1 MSLIPFAYSRTL
13 KKLVDATEVPRGLAC
28 CCICPS
34 CSMRLQARQGEV
46 NEHHFSHYD
55 KAQSKCEYS
64 YWVSIRD
71 MAKQILKEVKYIKI
85 RQYDSS
91 NLQFIPYK
99 LGSFLIKIFHTSKNN
114 NFDLVLHTSIGE
126 LNLSFLTP
134 EINRLNNEYPK
145 KDVFSK
151 LILEINL
158 SGMTMGSTFSKKE
171 QLKELLVRDLKS
183 KKLLSSSFEFFNYEE
198 DESLEEADE
207 KKNDYPVY
215 RNMQGATTVEEI
227 AKCLYLDSRSLTYR
241 QRDAIKRMETFYTVC
256 SKKHFEVLFSQEYTI
271 CHKEHGFEYIS
282 YENEFYAL
290 ADVDGIYVV
299 YRFDNFFVKILSTRD
314 YKNVYHLLKKEH
326 SDASNAF

>member
-13 KKLVDATEVPRGLAC
+13 KRLVDVTEVPRGLAC

-46 NEHHFSHYD
+46 YEHHFSHYD
-55 KAQSKCEYS
+55 KAHSKCEYS

-99 LGSFLIKIFHTSKNN
+99 LGSSLIKIFHTSKNN

-126 LNLSFLTP
+126 LNLYFLTP

-145 KDVFSK
+145 KDAFNK
-151 LILEINL
+151 LVLGINL
-158 SGMTMGSTFSKKE
+158 SGMIIGSTFSKKE
-171 QLKELLVRDLKS
+171 QLKELLVKDLKS
-183 KKLLSSSFEFFNYEE
+183 KRLMCSSFEFFNYKKDKAFEE
-198 DESLEEADE
+198 TD
-207 KKNDYPVY
+207 KKKINYPVH
-215 RNMQGATTVEEI
+215 RNKQGAITVEEI
-227 AKCLYLDSRSLTYR
+227 AKCLNLDSRSLTYR
-241 QRDAIKRMETFYTVC
+241 QRDVIKRMEAFYNVC
-256 SKKHFEVLFSQEYTI
+256 SKKHFEVLFSQEYTV
-271 CHKEHGFEYIS
+271 CYKEHEFEYIS

-290 ADVDGIYVV
+290 ANVDGIYVV

-314 YKNVYHLLKKEH
+314 YKNVYYLLKKEH
-326 SDASNAF
+326 NDACNAF